1 MYRVEFTSSAL
12 KDLKKLNPHITLLI
26 VAWISKHLD
35 QCDNPR
41 LYGKGLSSDKKGIW
55 RYRIGDYR
63 LLCQISDERLI
74 ILVVDAGHRK
84 EMYK

>member
-12 KDLKKLNPHITLLI
+12 KDLKKLDPHITLLI
-26 VAWISKHLD
+26 VAWISKNLD

-63 LLCQISDERLI
+63 LLCQIFDERLI
-74 ILVVDAGHRK
+74 ILVVDVGHRK
-84 EMYK
+84 EIYK